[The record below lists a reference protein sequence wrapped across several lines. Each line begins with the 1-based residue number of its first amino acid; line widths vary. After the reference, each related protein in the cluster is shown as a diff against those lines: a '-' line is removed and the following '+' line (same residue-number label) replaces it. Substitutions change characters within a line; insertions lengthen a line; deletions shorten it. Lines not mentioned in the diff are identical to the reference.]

1 MKTLN
6 LDVFDKF
13 GGVGVEKKRGEG
25 KEGGRKVGL
34 PFFPETRVAFVG
46 FPNEG
51 FRANKAKKKF

>member
-13 GGVGVEKKRGEG
+13 GGVGVEKGKKGEEKWG
-25 KEGGRKVGL
+25 C
-34 PFFPETRVAFVG
+34 PFFPKTRVGFVG
-46 FPNEG
+46 FLNKG